1 MRYNGMLTVMFVTLI
16 YSAGLPILYLIAAAY
31 FACMYWVDK
40 YLMLRHYRK
49 PPLYDATLALKT
61 VGWFKYALFLH
72 CLLAAAMFANT
83 GIMK

>member
-1 MRYNGMLTVMFVTLI
+1 
-16 YSAGLPILYLIAAAY
+16 
-31 FACMYWVDK
+31 
-40 YLMLRHYRK
+40 MLRHYRK